1 MVNDDE
7 HPDDIHGHVRMN
19 SPTPTYC
26 AAPRPPVKSFCRAP
40 RHCCH
45 EQTALK
51 MLASS
56 AFEALA
62 VLQSK
67 MSQTPTP
74 THKLKVKATD
84 ETVLQSAVANISA
97 LDGYVSMGPVINGY
111 CWVNF
116 AGEDAAKK
124 ARAKINEPSFFSS
137 KLNAGEPQALPA
149 AAQTPKESVPA
160 SVAADPSLTSTT
172 IVALS
177 NESSPGPH
185 QVKVLGF
192 AERHKPQDIE
202 VALKDL
208 YQRSASKALAGFKQT
223 SSCLGNP
230 PNMYCW
236 FTFDSVD
243 QLQDCKHHCQEKSFL
258 SAKSLKWKDIKKF
271 ELPSAGGGAVGGT
284 ESSPSTS
291 RSQSA
296 EVSPCTSRSSSPVP
310 ISFRISVRSG
320 GARLRMG
327 PGGLPEEHL
336 TNLALMRNCMVRF
349 LPEELKSAL
358 PDIKLIASKKQVELV
373 FDENFGLAQMVF
385 ESFVGMPVFTAMTDG
400 SNIEIQLL
408 PLSTDH
414 VLRSSFEEIQATSLQ
429 AEDELKSHKSRKWQD
444 GVSPDVVAPDFSLS
458 DVETVF
464 RVQVADKPNQTV
476 TIRLIDTDITR
487 WHGDV
492 IVNAA
497 NESML
502 GGGGV
507 DAAIHG
513 SAGPGLLKACKRFD
527 FDKSTGHRLKV
538 GEAKLT
544 QGPFEGSTLCAP
556 HVIHTVGPRESA
568 QNRAVLLSSAY
579 TSALDLVIQNNYSSV
594 AFPSI
599 STGIFKYPK
608 EEAASTAA
616 KAITSFLQK
625 HKDIKKLSK
634 IDLCILDPSN
644 VKLWS
649 QALASELIGPV
660 VPQRPVDESL
670 TKYMGILLYRMRKD
684 SSNSDTL
691 CMEVLLGHVGRE
703 LVPISAQPLKTD
715 DGGSGEN
722 RAQAL
727 ALEALT
733 KGTGDLLS
741 SQGLAHVRS
750 AISGQTPVDCGSH
763 NLWFVY
769 SDDNSSLSQDAAQIS
784 SSYTLLRKRSDR
796 VVAVAA
802 LQWIN
807 IRTLTAHDPACLPK
821 IQKQLLSNTRPA
833 AGQVSGIHA
842 VFKNPTLTEK
852 LQELF
857 EIGSHRIAAEESS
870 QTGAL
875 IKKLAADI
883 EAANSESDGLAL
895 HVEQLSIES
904 DPVPPIESFPE
915 SQDIVTLAEPP
926 CGVKLT
932 SGSKQPVRI
941 RKVHIPER
949 EERFDAYLK
958 SRASGFQSSARS
970 FHGTPTLEAAAS
982 IARTGPDLSRAGKNI
997 GKVFG
1002 AGFYTD
1008 TDPTYPEGVAGNG
1021 SVLVCTVAP
1030 GKSCPKSD
1038 SSTTAATLS
1047 AKGFDSVAPNGWHVL
1062 FHPDAVR
1069 VDYIVDFSFQG
1080 DEAAEKRLAQEK
1092 SHQLAEKQREIREM
1106 SRKAKLASKRARQ
1119 KMVQT
1124 FVARCGEL
1132 VRSMLIKLGIWAI
1145 LQFSSDA
1152 EGDCRRRQHLCSQ
1165 APRVH

>member
-1 MVNDDE
+1 
-7 HPDDIHGHVRMN
+7 
-19 SPTPTYC
+19 
-26 AAPRPPVKSFCRAP
+26 
-40 RHCCH
+40 
-45 EQTALK
+45 
-51 MLASS
+51 
-56 AFEALA
+56 
-62 VLQSK
+62 
-67 MSQTPTP
+67 MSQTFTP
-74 THKLKVKATD
+74 THKLKVKAAV
-84 ETVLQSAVANISA
+84 ETALQSAALQSAVPNISA

-124 ARAKINEPSFFSS
+124 AQAKINAPSFFSS
-137 KLNAGEPQALPA
+137 KLNAGDPQALPA
-149 AAQTPKESVPA
+149 QTPKDPVPPSIA
-160 SVAADPSLTSTT
+160 VDPSLTPPPLS
-172 IVALS
+172 LS

-185 QVKVLGF
+185 QVKVQGF
-192 AERHKPQDIE
+192 AERHTTQEIE
-202 VALKDL
+202 AALKDL
-208 YQRSASKALAGFKQT
+208 YQQCASKPLRGFKQT
-223 SSCLGNP
+223 SSCQGNP
-230 PNMYCW
+230 PKMYCW

-243 QLQDCKHHCQEKSFL
+243 ELQDCKRHCEKKCFL
-258 SAKSLKWKDIKKF
+258 SAETLKWMDIKKF
-271 ELPSAGGGAVGGT
+271 QLQPPSAAAGGGAEV
-284 ESSPSTS
+284 SPSTS

-296 EVSPCTSRSSSPVP
+296 EASPSTSRSSSPVP
-310 ISFRISVRSG
+310 VSFRISTRSG

-327 PGGLPEEHL
+327 PGGLPEEHF

-349 LPEELKSAL
+349 LPEELKSSL
-358 PDIKLIASKKQVELV
+358 PDIKLISARKQAELV
-373 FDENFGLAQMVF
+373 FDQNFGLAQMVF

-400 SNIEIQLL
+400 SNIDIQLL
-408 PLSTDH
+408 SLSSDDI
-414 VLRSSFEEIQATSLQ
+414 LRSSSEEIRAASLQ
-429 AEDELKSHKSRKWQD
+429 AEKKLEEHRSITAQD
-444 GVSPDVVAPDFSLS
+444 GVSPYIDTAGVSLS

-464 RVQVADKPNQTV
+464 RVQFADKMV

-507 DAAIHG
+507 DGAIH
-513 SAGPGLLKACKRFD
+513 SAAGPGLLVACKRFD
-527 FDKSTGHRLKV
+527 VDKSSGHRLKV

-544 QGPFEGSTLCAP
+544 QGPFQGSTLCAP
-556 HVIHTVGPRESA
+556 HVIHTVGPRGSA
-568 QNRAVLLSSAY
+568 QNRAVLLSTAY

-616 KAITSFLQK
+616 KAITSFLQQ
-625 HKDIKKLSK
+625 HNDTKKLSK

-649 QALASELIGPV
+649 QALASELTGPV
-660 VPQRPVDESL
+660 KSVVPPPRVDESL
-670 TKYMGILLYRMRKD
+670 QKHMGVLLYRMRKD
-684 SSNSDTL
+684 SSNSGRL

-715 DGGSGEN
+715 DGGCGEN

-727 ALEALT
+727 AIEALT

-750 AISGQTPVDCGSH
+750 TIYGQPPFDCGSH
-763 NLWFVY
+763 NLWFAY
-769 SDDNSSLSQDAAQIS
+769 SDDNNSLSQDAAQIS
-784 SSYTLLRKRSDR
+784 SSYALLRKRSDR

-807 IRTLTAHDPACLPK
+807 IQTLTEHDPARLPK
-821 IQKQLLSNTRPA
+821 IQKQLLKHTSPQA
-833 AGQVSGIHA
+833 VQVSGIHA
-842 VFKNPTLTEK
+842 VLKNPALIKK

-857 EIGSHRIAAEESS
+857 GIGSDRIAAEESS

-926 CGVKLT
+926 TGVKLG

-941 RKVHIPER
+941 RKVNIPER

-958 SRASGFQSSARS
+958 SRASGFRSSARS
-970 FHGTPTLEAAAS
+970 FHGTPTLQAAAS

-997 GKVFG
+997 GKAFG

-1008 TDPTYPEGVAGNG
+1008 TDPTYPEGVAGSG

-1030 GKSCPKSD
+1030 GKACSAGN

-1047 AKGFDSVAPNGWHVL
+1047 AQGFDSVAPNGWHVL

-1069 VDYIVDFSFQG
+1069 VDYIVDYSFQG
-1080 DEAAEKRLAQEK
+1080 DEASEKRLAQEK
-1092 SHQLAEKQREIREM
+1092 THQLAEKQREIQEM

-1124 FVARCGEL
+1124 FVTRCEEL
-1132 VRSMLIKLGIWAI
+1132 VRLMSSKFGDIWTI

-1152 EGDCRRRQHLCSQ
+1152 QGERRRRQPPCSQ
-1165 APRVH
+1165 APRIH

>member
-1 MVNDDE
+1 
-7 HPDDIHGHVRMN
+7 
-19 SPTPTYC
+19 
-26 AAPRPPVKSFCRAP
+26 
-40 RHCCH
+40 
-45 EQTALK
+45 
-51 MLASS
+51 
-56 AFEALA
+56 
-62 VLQSK
+62 
-67 MSQTPTP
+67 MSQTFTP
-74 THKLKVKATD
+74 THKLKVKAAV
-84 ETVLQSAVANISA
+84 ETALQSAVPNISA
-97 LDGYVSMGPVINGY
+97 LDGYVSMGPVTNGY

-124 ARAKINEPSFFSS
+124 AQAKINAPSFFSS
-137 KLNAGEPQALPA
+137 KLNAGDPQALPA
-149 AAQTPKESVPA
+149 QTPKDPLPVPA
-160 SVAADPSLTSTT
+160 SIAVDPSLTTPGPP
-172 IVALS
+172 
-177 NESSPGPH
+177 SSPGPY
-185 QVKVLGF
+185 QVKVEGF
-192 AERHKPQDIE
+192 ADRHKPQEIE
-202 VALKDL
+202 AALKEL
-208 YQRSASKALAGFKQT
+208 YQRCTSKPLAGFKQT
-223 SSCLGNP
+223 STCLGNP
-230 PNMYCW
+230 PKMYCW
-236 FTFDSVD
+236 FTFDSFD
-243 QLQDCKHHCQEKSFL
+243 ELQDCKQHCEKENCFL
-258 SAKSLKWKDIKKF
+258 SAASLKWKDIKKF
-271 ELPSAGGGAVGGT
+271 VFEPPTASGGGGA
-284 ESSPSTS
+284 ESPSSS

-296 EVSPCTSRSSSPVP
+296 EASPSTSRSSSPVP
-310 ISFRISVRSG
+310 ISFHISTRSG

-349 LPEELKSAL
+349 LPEELKSSL
-358 PDIKLIASKKQVELV
+358 PDIKLIASKKQAELV
-373 FDENFGLAQMVF
+373 FDQNFGLAQMVF
-385 ESFVGMPVFTAMTDG
+385 ESFVGMPIFTAMTDG
-400 SNIEIQLL
+400 SNIDIQLL
-408 PLSTDH
+408 SLSSDD
-414 VLRSSFEEIQATSLQ
+414 VIRSSSEEIRAASLQ
-429 AEDELKSHKSRKWQD
+429 AEAQLNEHKSIIAQGGR
-444 GVSPDVVAPDFSLS
+444 SPYVVAPGVSLS

-464 RVQVADKPNQTV
+464 RVQFADKPKQMV

-507 DAAIHG
+507 DGAIH
-513 SAGPGLLKACKRFD
+513 SAAGPGLLVACKRFD
-527 FDKSTGHRLKV
+527 VDKSSGHRLKV

-544 QGPFEGSTLCAP
+544 QGPFQGSTLCAP
-556 HVIHTVGPRESA
+556 HVIHTVGPRGSA

-599 STGIFKYPK
+599 STGIFQYPK

-616 KAITSFLQK
+616 KAIKSFLQT

-649 QALASELIGPV
+649 QALASELTGPV
-660 VPQRPVDESL
+660 KSVVPLLPVDESL
-670 TKYMGILLYRMRKD
+670 KKHMGVLLYRMRKD
-684 SSNSDTL
+684 SSNSGRL

-703 LVPISAQPLKTD
+703 LVPISAQPLVTD
-715 DGGSGEN
+715 DGGCGEN
-722 RAQAL
+722 RAQIL

-750 AISGQTPVDCGSH
+750 TIYGQPPFDCGSH

-769 SDDNSSLSQDAAQIS
+769 SDDNNSLSQDAAQIS
-784 SSYTLLRKRSDR
+784 SSYALLRKRSDR

-807 IRTLTAHDPACLPK
+807 IETLTEHDPARLPK
-821 IQKQLLSNTRPA
+821 IPKQLLKYTRPA
-833 AGQVSGIHA
+833 ADQVSGIHA
-842 VFKNPTLTEK
+842 VLKNPALTKK

-857 EIGSHRIAAEESS
+857 GIGSHRVAAEESS

-883 EAANSESDGLAL
+883 EAANSETDGLAL

-904 DPVPPIESFPE
+904 DPVPPLESFPE

-926 CGVKLT
+926 TGVKLT

-941 RKVHIPER
+941 RKINIPER

-970 FHGTPTLEAAAS
+970 FHGTPTLQAAAS

-997 GKVFG
+997 GKVYG

-1008 TDPTYPEGVAGNG
+1008 TDPRYPEGVAGSG

-1030 GKSCPKSD
+1030 GKSCSKGD

-1047 AKGFDSVAPNGWHVL
+1047 AQGFDSVAPNGWHVL

-1069 VDYIVDFSFQG
+1069 VDYIVDYSFQG
-1080 DEAAEKRLAQEK
+1080 DEASEKRLAQEK
-1092 SHQLAEKQREIREM
+1092 SHQLAEKQREIQEM

-1124 FVARCGEL
+1124 FVTRCGEL
-1132 VRSMLIKLGIWAI
+1132 VRLIFEQIWQH
-1145 LQFSSDA
+1145 LDHLTVFLR
-1152 EGDCRRRQHLCSQ
+1152 CRRWKATKAASL
-1165 APRVH
+1165 

>member
-1 MVNDDE
+1 
-7 HPDDIHGHVRMN
+7 
-19 SPTPTYC
+19 
-26 AAPRPPVKSFCRAP
+26 
-40 RHCCH
+40 
-45 EQTALK
+45 
-51 MLASS
+51 
-56 AFEALA
+56 
-62 VLQSK
+62 
-67 MSQTPTP
+67 MSQTFTP
-74 THKLKVKATD
+74 THKLKVKAAV
-84 ETVLQSAVANISA
+84 ETALQSAVPNISA
-97 LDGYVSMGPVINGY
+97 LDGYVSMGPVTNGY

-124 ARAKINEPSFFSS
+124 AQAKINAPSFFSS
-137 KLNAGEPQALPA
+137 KLTAGDPQALPA
-149 AAQTPKESVPA
+149 QTPKDTLPVPA
-160 SVAADPSLTSTT
+160 SITVDPSLTPP
-172 IVALS
+172 APPLS
-177 NESSPGPH
+177 NESSPGPY
-185 QVKVLGF
+185 QVKVEGF
-192 AERHKPQDIE
+192 ADRHKPQEIE
-202 VALKDL
+202 AALKEL
-208 YQRSASKALAGFKQT
+208 YQRCTSKPLAGFKQT
-223 SSCLGNP
+223 STCLGNP
-230 PNMYCW
+230 PKMYCW
-236 FTFDSVD
+236 FTFDSFD
-243 QLQDCKHHCQEKSFL
+243 ELQDCKQHCEKENCFL
-258 SAKSLKWKDIKKF
+258 SAASLKWKDIKKF
-271 ELPSAGGGAVGGT
+271 VFEPPTASGGGGA
-284 ESSPSTS
+284 ESPSSS

-296 EVSPCTSRSSSPVP
+296 EVSPSTSRSSSPVP
-310 ISFRISVRSG
+310 ISFHISTRSG

-349 LPEELKSAL
+349 LPEELKSSL
-358 PDIKLIASKKQVELV
+358 PDIKLIASKKQAELV
-373 FDENFGLAQMVF
+373 FDQNFGLAQMVF
-385 ESFVGMPVFTAMTDG
+385 ESFVGMPIFTAMTDG
-400 SNIEIQLL
+400 SNIDIQLL
-408 PLSTDH
+408 SLSSDDII
-414 VLRSSFEEIQATSLQ
+414 RSSSEEIRAASLH
-429 AEDELKSHKSRKWQD
+429 AEAQLNEHKSIIAQGGR
-444 GVSPDVVAPDFSLS
+444 SPYVVAPGVSLS

-464 RVQVADKPNQTV
+464 RVQFAEKPNQMV

-507 DAAIHG
+507 DGAIH
-513 SAGPGLLKACKRFD
+513 SAAGPGLLVACKRFD
-527 FDKSTGHRLKV
+527 VDKSSGHRLKV

-544 QGPFEGSTLCAP
+544 QGPFQGSTLCAP
-556 HVIHTVGPRESA
+556 HVIHTVGPRGSA

-599 STGIFKYPK
+599 STGIFQYPK

-616 KAITSFLQK
+616 KAIKSFLQK

-649 QALASELIGPV
+649 QALASELTGPV
-660 VPQRPVDESL
+660 KSVVPLLPVDESL
-670 TKYMGILLYRMRKD
+670 QKHMGVLLYRMRKD
-684 SSNSDTL
+684 SSNSGRL

-703 LVPISAQPLKTD
+703 LVPISAQPLVTD
-715 DGGSGEN
+715 DGGCGEN
-722 RAQAL
+722 RAQIL

-750 AISGQTPVDCGSH
+750 TIYGQPPFDCGSH
-763 NLWFVY
+763 NLWFAY
-769 SDDNSSLSQDAAQIS
+769 SDDNNSLSQDAAQIS
-784 SSYTLLRKRSDR
+784 SSYALLRKRSDR

-807 IRTLTAHDPACLPK
+807 IETLTEHDPARLPK
-821 IQKQLLSNTRPA
+821 IQKQLLKYTRPA
-833 AGQVSGIHA
+833 ADQVSGIHA
-842 VFKNPTLTEK
+842 VLKNPALTKK

-857 EIGSHRIAAEESS
+857 GIGSRRIAAEESS

-883 EAANSESDGLAL
+883 EAANSETDGLAL

-926 CGVKLT
+926 TGVKLT

-941 RKVHIPER
+941 RKINIPER
-949 EERFDAYLK
+949 EERFNAYLK

-970 FHGTPTLEAAAS
+970 FHGTPTLQAAAG

-997 GKVFG
+997 GKVYG

-1008 TDPTYPEGVAGNG
+1008 TDPRYPEGVAGSG

-1030 GKSCPKSD
+1030 GKSCSKGD

-1047 AKGFDSVAPNGWHVL
+1047 AQGFDSVAPNGWHVL

-1069 VDYIVDFSFQG
+1069 VDYIVDYSFQG
-1080 DEAAEKRLAQEK
+1080 DEASEKRLAQEK
-1092 SHQLAEKQREIREM
+1092 SHQLAEKQREIQEM

-1124 FVARCGEL
+1124 FVTRCGEL
-1132 VRSMLIKLGIWAI
+1132 VRL
-1145 LQFSSDA
+1145 
-1152 EGDCRRRQHLCSQ
+1152 
-1165 APRVH
+1165 V